1 MKDII
6 YITGHKN
13 PDSDSICSA
22 IAYSHLKNELGIQAK
37 PCRLGKLN
45 TESQF
50 ILDKFNLEEPDL
62 ITSAKAAL
70 RDIDLDTAVQ
80 VDTNT
85 TLRRVWDLCLE
96 YNTHTVYVVNEKK
109 ELIGLTTLSD
119 ISKIQMQDLNI
130 TKDLLKETPLIN
142 LVLALKGDFIYEG
155 TLSRSGY
162 VRIADKKLMERDIE
176 GNIMV
181 LSDNEDIMLTC
192 MEKGCAV
199 IAIAESYIPT
209 DKVID
214 RAMELGVTLI
224 KTQYNIMKILQMI
237 YRSIPVG
244 LMMTSTD
251 KIQRFNGN
259 EFVEDVAREML
270 KARYRNYPVFM
281 NGRLIGSMGR
291 FHVLKYSKK
300 KLILLDHNER
310 SQSIDDIE
318 YGNILEIVDHH
329 RIGDI
334 ETNQP
339 IIFRNQNVGST
350 CTIVGMMYREHNITP
365 PADIAGA
372 LCCAIISDTM
382 NFHSPTCTE
391 VDRDI
396 AKELAELYNYNLD
409 ELATEMF
416 KESAKIKG
424 KSNRDIL
431 YTDFKEYEI
440 AGKQIAIGQAYIY
453 DMNTVAC
460 IEEDFQQFLEQENE
474 VLKYDLL
481 MMAFSNVEGKGS
493 KFVYAGKLSHA
504 IKSSFFEEAED
515 ENFMKGLVS
524 RKKQII
530 PKIASLLK

>member
-13 PDSDSICSA
+13 PDSDSICSS
-22 IAYSHLKNELGIQAK
+22 IAYAHLKNELGISAK
-37 PCRLGKLN
+37 ACRLGKVN
-45 TESQF
+45 MESQF
-50 ILDKFNLEEPDL
+50 ILDKFHLEAPDL

-80 VDTNT
+80 TDTNT
-85 TLRRVWDLCLE
+85 TLRRAWDLCLE
-96 YNTHTVYVVNEKK
+96 YHTHTVYIVDEKK
-109 ELIGLTTLSD
+109 ELVGLTTLSD

-130 TKDLLKETPLIN
+130 TKDLLKETPLLN

-155 TLSRSGY
+155 RLPRSGY
-162 VRIADKKLMERDIE
+162 VRISDKKLMERDIV

-214 RAMELGVTLI
+214 KAMELGVTLI
-224 KTQYNIMKILQMI
+224 KTQYNVMKILQMI

-244 LMMTSTD
+244 MVMTD
-251 KIQRFNGN
+251 AVGIQRFNGN
-259 EFVEDVAREML
+259 EYVEDVAKDML
-270 KARYRNYPVFM
+270 KSRYRNYPVFM
-281 NGRLIGSMGR
+281 HGRLIGSMGR

-300 KLILLDHNER
+300 KLILLDHNEK

-318 YGNILEIVDHH
+318 YGNLLEIIDHH

-350 CTIVGMMYREHNITP
+350 CTIIGMMYNENGIVP
-365 PADIAGA
+365 PKDIAGA
-372 LCCAIISDTM
+372 MCCAIISDTM
-382 NFHSPTCTE
+382 NFHSPTCTQ
-391 VDRDI
+391 VDQDI
-396 AKELAELYNYNLD
+396 ASSLADLYGYDLD
-409 ELATEMF
+409 ALAMEMF
-416 KESAKIKG
+416 KESAKVEG
-424 KSNRDIL
+424 KTNRDIL
-431 YTDFKEYEI
+431 FTDFKEYEI

-453 DMNTVAC
+453 DMNTISS
-460 IEEDFQQFLEQENE
+460 IEKDFEAFLKQENE
-474 VLKYDLL
+474 ILKYDLL
-481 MMAFSNVEGKGS
+481 MMAFSNVEGSGS
-493 KFVYAGKLSHA
+493 KFVYAGKLA
-504 IKSSFFEEAED
+504 PTIKSSFLKETSEENYMEG
-515 ENFMKGLVS
+515 MVS

>member
-6 YITGHKN
+6 YISGHKN
-13 PDSDSICSA
+13 PDTDSISSA
-22 IAYSHLKNELGIQAK
+22 IAYAYLKNELGIQAK
-37 PCRLGKLN
+37 ACRLGKIN
-45 TESQF
+45 NESRF
-50 ILDKFNLEEPDL
+50 VLDKFQLEEPDL

-96 YNTHTVYVVNEKK
+96 YNTHTVYVINDEK

-142 LVLALKGDFIYEG
+142 LVHSLKGDFIYEG
-155 TLSRSGY
+155 TMDRSGF
-162 VRIADKKLMERDIE
+162 VRIADKKLMERDIV
-176 GNIMV
+176 GNIMI
-181 LSDNEDIMLTC
+181 LSDNDDIMLTC

-199 IAIAESYIPT
+199 IAIAESYIPS

-214 RAMELGVTLI
+214 RAMDLGVTLI
-224 KTQYNIMKILQMI
+224 RTQYNIMKILQMI

-244 LMMTSTD
+244 MIMTNAD
-251 KIQRFNGN
+251 GIQRFNGN
-259 EFVEDVAREML
+259 EYVEDVAKEML
-270 KARYRNYPVFM
+270 KTRYRNYPVFM
-281 NGRLIGSMGR
+281 KGRLIGSMGR

-318 YGNILEIVDHH
+318 YGNIIEIIDHH

-334 ETNQP
+334 ETSQP
-339 IIFRNQNVGST
+339 IIFYNQNVGST
-350 CTIVGMMYREHNITP
+350 CTIIGKMYNDYKIVP
-365 PADIAGA
+365 PKEIAGA
-372 LCCAIISDTM
+372 ICCAIISDTM
-382 NFHSPTCTE
+382 NFHSPTCT
-391 VDRDI
+391 DIDKDI
-396 AKELAELYNYNLD
+396 AQQFAELYDINLN

-416 KESAKIKG
+416 KASAKIEG

-431 YTDFKEYEI
+431 YTDFKEYDI
-440 AGKQIAIGQAYIY
+440 AGKQLAIGQAYIY
-453 DMNTVAC
+453 DMDTIEC
-460 IEEDFQQFLEQENE
+460 IEETFQQFLEQENE
-474 VLKYDLL
+474 ILKYDLL

-493 KFVYAGKLSHA
+493 KFIYAGKLSNA
-504 IKSSFFEEAED
+504 ISSSFMNDAADTNYME
-515 ENFMKGLVS
+515 GLVS